1 MGLTCLELVQ
11 PTSGV
16 RLPRPQMHVSLG
28 LHALSQAYQDHP
40 SAAPL
45 SPRAGL
51 AAPLCDLPAL
61 LLGSPV
67 RHPGRD
73 PGVCADSPALSGQ
86 TQTAGTGL
94 FSPQEGAAGL
104 RGPGGVKV
112 PEAAA
117 PDSAVLRCFGVT
129 VRLAN
134 GCKSP
139 AINHRLSH
147 YTRGGWGQG
156 RAHRLCTP
164 LTSVGL
170 GWGLLRGRATLAE
183 LPSLTCLQDIQARPF
198 SVPPSPGVR
207 GAGAGPAAGQRSAL
221 PRGGGP
227 PRGHTHPGPGRYVG
241 QDEVGCSHP
250 QLLPLFPPPRLLP
263 QDPQAPSSAPGSR
276 RLGIS
281 EWRLVGAGCLHAAGG
296 AVLSLCS

>member
-1 MGLTCLELVQ
+1 MGLTCLELSAAHEWRQ
-11 PTSGV
+11 A
-16 RLPRPQMHVSLG
+16 PRPQMHVSLG

-147 YTRGGWGQG
+147 YTRGGWG
-156 RAHRLCTP
+156 R
-164 LTSVGL
+164 GL
-170 GWGLLRGRATLAE
+170 IGSA
-183 LPSLTCLQDIQARPF
+183 LPSLL
-198 SVPPSPGVR
+198 
-207 GAGAGPAAGQRSAL
+207 SA
-221 PRGGGP
+221 
-227 PRGHTHPGPGRYVG
+227 
-241 QDEVGCSHP
+241 
-250 QLLPLFPPPRLLP
+250 
-263 QDPQAPSSAPGSR
+263 
-276 RLGIS
+276 
-281 EWRLVGAGCLHAAGG
+281 WVGASCVDGPLWRSYQ
-296 AVLSLCS
+296 V